1 VKEGIREVVLPYLAR
16 PAGVATLDSG
26 HTVVVIPKPGDVVH
40 LHTVVRVGSALEDDE
55 TNGISHFLEHLMFK
69 GTPRYPA
76 GDFDRILE
84 GMGARINAST
94 SKDWTQYYATLPK
107 GEEGRFYRRAL
118 ELHADMLLN
127 PLLPENEIG
136 PPFDPANPEVE
147 QKRERH
153 VVIEEIKMGKD
164 NPWRRCLQALNSL
177 MYRHH
182 PYKREVIGTEE
193 VIARVSRETLMGY
206 YRRWYAPDNMV
217 TIVAGDLEI
226 EPTVEEVR
234 QEFQFGDQRVGGLPV
249 FPPEPEQTEM
259 RVEELYGDVQ
269 TGYVLAGFRGAQD
282 SLEETIALDIAMV
295 VLGEG
300 KSSRLHQRLIETL
313 ADSPF
318 FDLGA
323 AQWEYRDETSLVTYG
338 VCRADSVARS
348 VDLLK
353 EQIAGLASDPPTV
366 SEFEK
371 ARTRLE
377 ARFAAEAE
385 WAMALTLRVA
395 DSMVRR
401 GDLSAYIDYLPTLQS
416 LTPADVSAAIQ
427 RYIQTNRLCLVTMSP
442 GSDR

>member
-1 VKEGIREVVLPYLAR
+1 MKEGIREVVLPYLAR

-40 LHTVVRVGSALEDDE
+40 LHTVVRVGSALEDDR

-127 PLLPENEIG
+127 PLLPESEIG
-136 PPFDPANPEVE
+136 PPFDPANPQVE

-164 NPWRRCLQALNSL
+164 NPWRRCLQALNAL

-182 PYKREVIGTEE
+182 PYRREVIGTEE
-193 VIARVSRETLMGY
+193 VIASVTRETLMEY
-206 YRRWYAPDNMV
+206 YRRWYAADNMV

-226 EPTVEEVR
+226 EPTVEAVR
-234 QEFQFGDQRVGGLPV
+234 REFSFGQERVGSLPA
-249 FPPEPEQTEM
+249 FPPEPDQTEM
-259 RVEELYGDVQ
+259 RVEELHGDVQ
-269 TGYVLAGFRGAQD
+269 TGYVLAGFRGSPG

-300 KSSRLHQRLIETL
+300 KSSRLHQRLVEKLSDT
-313 ADSPF
+313 PF

-338 VCRADSVARS
+338 VCRADSVPRS

-353 EQIAGLASDPPTV
+353 EQLACLASDPPSV

-427 RYIQTNRLCLVTMSP
+427 RYIQTDRLCLVTMSP